1 MTKPLSA
8 AAFFLGAIIVV
19 WMGLA
24 FVGSNLLALAV
35 TVVIGAVYAAG
46 FVEMFRYQQATAT
59 LSNAL
64 NDLANKNPDNTFYK
78 ISDLNAW
85 LGKLH
90 PSLRNAV
97 RLRIEGEHIGLPAPV
112 LTPYLVGL
120 LVMLGLLGTFVGMVD
135 TLKGAVLALEGTS
148 ELEAVRAG
156 LAAPIKGL
164 GLAFGT
170 SVAGVAASAMLGF
183 ISTLS
188 RRERMLIS
196 RQLDSKVSTVF
207 QDFSLS
213 YNRQQTYKAMQAQA
227 QALPQVASQLSQL
240 AERLEQM
247 SKEIS
252 TSLIAR
258 QDQFHES
265 VKTIYTDLSSSV
277 ETSLKESLAASGRL
291 AGESIQP
298 AIKELTNTVSRESQ
312 QTHQQLSRTVELQLQ
327 NLTAQFAKT
336 SDEVS
341 LAWQSGLATQ
351 TQSNAALV
359 KTMHDS
365 LDAFSEKFQ
374 GNSNSLLESFQK
386 TGSDWIDH
394 LQITE
399 QTRLDH
405 WHESFKQTANA
416 LQQTASD
423 LSQQSQ
429 SSSNKMLAE
438 MSSLVKSSEEL
449 VEARTA
455 TEAAWLQSYNQRMDQ
470 LTATL
475 ASQLDALREAEENR
489 GQTAVARLAT
499 LESTVSEHLA
509 KLGNALEEPM
519 TRLIQTASETP
530 RAAAEV
536 IDRLRAEISRN
547 LERDNSLLDERRR
560 IMTELDTL
568 SGSMAQAAIGQREAV
583 EQMVNACTD
592 MLQETG
598 SRFSHHVSSEVVK
611 LTDIVDHFAGSA
623 SELSSL
629 GDAFGLAVQLF
640 NETNNQL
647 IDNLAR
653 IEESLQNNTARS
665 DEQMA
670 YYVAQARE
678 IIDHNMMSQQEII
691 DHLRLLSRSGELAG
705 AEVE

>member
-1 MTKPLSA
+1 
-8 AAFFLGAIIVV
+8 
-19 WMGLA
+19 
-24 FVGSNLLALAV
+24 
-35 TVVIGAVYAAG
+35 
-46 FVEMFRYQQATAT
+46 
-59 LSNAL
+59 
-64 NDLANKNPDNTFYK
+64 
-78 ISDLNAW
+78 
-85 LGKLH
+85 
-90 PSLRNAV
+90 
-97 RLRIEGEHIGLPAPV
+97 
-112 LTPYLVGL
+112 
-120 LVMLGLLGTFVGMVD
+120 MLGLLGTFVGMVD